1 MTGELIGVEYLY
13 QQTNR
18 VLEDVSL
25 DPDTPDEAAA
35 VDALENVDEGIEVDE
50 DDPTVFPPDTPAARS
65 GHPADAPKSEPSG
78 PDAPDQSTPPKA
90 PGVKPAPAS
99 RDSSSE
105 SEVS

>member
-50 DDPTVFPPDTPAARS
+50 DDPTIFPPDTPAARS
-65 GHPADAPKSEPSG
+65 GHPAGAPKSEPSG
-78 PDAPDQSTPPKA
+78 PDAPDQSAPPK
-90 PGVKPAPAS
+90 APAS